1 MPPAWKEYQEA
12 AAAYYRELGLS
23 AETDETIVGA
33 RGRHAVDV
41 VVRGYRAGVNF
52 LWIVECKWWNRRVP
66 KAAVLT
72 LSGIML
78 DVGADRGIILSRRGF
93 QSGAPSI
100 ATKSNISLTSLE
112 ELKADTGDE
121 YINYRCGELRR
132 RCESVVS
139 LIHTSGLETL
149 RRRDDDPFDWPDILI
164 GARANGL
171 KTTIEEA
178 LGDRWPVGITRV
190 KDGLESY
197 AFIDNMPDLLAVV
210 NHVLKEI
217 RTTSPM
223 RSVSWTVSSRLRK
236 EPKLT
241 TGLTRIRAVRRCSEP
256 PRSGHMA
263 ATRGRNVCSSNRC
276 RVRMQRK
283 LTSHR
288 DTPKSCQSS
297 PAIPVNLPCISTIRY
312 RDAAKISQTQFVVKL
327 DPGLLMS

>member
-12 AAAYYRELGLS
+12 AAAYYRELGLC
-23 AETDETIVGA
+23 AETDETIVGV

-93 QSGAPSI
+93 QSGAPAM
-100 ATKSNISLTSLE
+100 ATESNISLTSLE
-112 ELKADTGDE
+112 EVKEDTKAE
-121 YINYRCGELRR
+121 YIEYRCDELRR

-139 LIHTSGLETL
+139 VIHTSGLEAL
-149 RRRDDDPFDWPDILI
+149 RSQDDDPFDWPDISI

-171 KTTIEEA
+171 KTAIEEA

-190 KDGLESY
+190 KDGQESY

-210 NHVLKEI
+210 EHILNEI
-217 RTTSPM
+217 EDD
-223 RSVSWTVSSRLRK
+223 LADA
-236 EPKLT
+236 
-241 TGLTRIRAVRRCSEP
+241 IR
-256 PRSGHMA
+256 
-263 ATRGRNVCSSNRC
+263 
-276 RVRMQRK
+276 Q
-283 LTSHR
+283 
-288 DTPKSCQSS
+288 
-297 PAIPVNLPCISTIRY
+297 
-312 RDAAKISQTQFVVKL
+312 L
-327 DPGLLMS
+327 DG